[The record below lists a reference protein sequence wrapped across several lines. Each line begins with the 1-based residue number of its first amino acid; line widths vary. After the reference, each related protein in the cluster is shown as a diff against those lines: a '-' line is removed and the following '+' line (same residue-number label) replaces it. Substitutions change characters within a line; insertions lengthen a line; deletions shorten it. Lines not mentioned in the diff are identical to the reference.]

1 MSSVSSLYL
10 SLVDIVQARPMCHLV
25 ARRGDV
31 VAKGGEECTGMKRT
45 SSRVMLIC
53 EECGETLVLGEPE
66 EVWLSTRT
74 RFECECGEDVSLA
87 SRAEKPIHQGATRD
101 RRGFKHRA

>member
-10 SLVDIVQARPMCHLV
+10 SLVDIVQACPMCHLDV
-25 ARRGDV
+25 RRGDV
-31 VAKGGEECTGMKRT
+31 GAEGGCEECTGMKRT
-45 SSRVMLIC
+45 ASRVLLIC
-53 EECGETLVLGEPE
+53 EECGEKLVLGEPE

-87 SRAEKPIHQGATRD
+87 SRADKPIQQGATRN
-101 RRGFKHRA
+101 RRGF

>member
-1 MSSVSSLYL
+1 MRS
-10 SLVDIVQARPMCHLV
+10 
-25 ARRGDV
+25 
-31 VAKGGEECTGMKRT
+31 T

-53 EECGETLVLGEPE
+53 EECGETLVLGKPE

-87 SRAEKPIHQGATRD
+87 SRAEKPIQQGVTHD
-101 RRGFKHRA
+101 RS

>member
-1 MSSVSSLYL
+1 M
-10 SLVDIVQARPMCHLV
+10 R
-25 ARRGDV
+25 
-31 VAKGGEECTGMKRT
+31 RT
-45 SSRVMLIC
+45 SGRVMLIC

-87 SRAEKPIHQGATRD
+87 SRREKPLLQQSATRD
-101 RRGFKHRA
+101 RSGRGFLPPSFA